1 MLKSSSIIETV
12 KFAETRDEAP
22 ELYWKLYDV
31 LAPGLLRAHRLK
43 VVDSLNMPQAGKGG
57 MIIAAIHNGA
67 LDGAFIALAAAH
79 RGRSVRFIG
88 DEELCNAPVIGGF
101 IRGAGLIPVASR
113 KGAGTNPEQ
122 IRQALSEAANVIQD
136 GGTLCIYPEG
146 VIRPFFNT
154 RKSFPF
160 KTGVIRIAV
169 ASRAPIIPVW
179 AQGAGAIFP
188 WISPFDVKGKKYY
201 GAIPLWTPKQVKV
214 HFGRP
219 FHVNKGLT
227 LESPAEELKKE
238 AERLMRAADVL
249 RNS

>member
-1 MLKSSSIIETV
+1 MLKSSSKTETV
-12 KFAETRDEAP
+12 KFAKLRDDAP
-22 ELYWKLYDV
+22 ELYWKIYDI
-31 LAPGLLRAHRLK
+31 LSPWLIRAHRLK
-43 VVDSLNMPQAGKGG
+43 VKDAHNLPQAGKGG
-57 MIIAAIHNGA
+57 VIIAAIHNGA
-67 LDGAFIALAAAH
+67 LDGAFIALSAAH
-79 RGRSVRFIG
+79 RGRAVRFIG
-88 DEELCNAPVIGGF
+88 DEELCNAPVIGKL
-101 IRGAGLIPVASR
+101 IRGVGLIPVVSR
-113 KGAGTNPEQ
+113 RGAGTNPELV
-122 IRQALSEAANVIQD
+122 RQALSEAAEAIQD

-169 ASRAPIIPVW
+169 TTHAPIIPVW

-188 WISPFDVKGKKYY
+188 WISPFDIKGKKFY
-201 GAIPLWTPKQVKV
+201 GAIPLWTPKQVTV
-214 HFGRP
+214 HFGKP
-219 FHVNKGLT
+219 FHVKKSLT